1 MPPSILPSMVPR
13 HQVSEIRQDSKR
25 IIVRST
31 WWFRLTQEKDGL
43 TLKLEE
49 LKVQY
54 DKEWTRNNVLDTKAT
69 TTITIAGT
77 IITLIFGFVTF
88 AQSTATNAELIISPL
103 VQGLILTS
111 IIFGIISILC
121 AVHVLWIRDYAY
133 LTEIKDY
140 FRNPSAKFSLDS
152 INSTTTYEDL
162 FNTKK
167 IVEKKQI
174 GEIMA
179 SYILSIKVF
188 AQNNE
193 NKSRSLIA
201 AVSFLVFSVFTTG
214 SISPTY
220 GTRAR
225 NIHKKRYYWWRG

>member
-1 MPPSILPSMVPR
+1 
-13 HQVSEIRQDSKR
+13 
-25 IIVRST
+25 
-31 WWFRLTQEKDGL
+31 
-43 TLKLEE
+43 
-49 LKVQY
+49 
-54 DKEWTRNNVLDTKAT
+54 
-69 TTITIAGT
+69 
-77 IITLIFGFVTF
+77 
-88 AQSTATNAELIISPL
+88 
-103 VQGLILTS
+103 
-111 IIFGIISILC
+111 LC

-225 NIHKKRYYWWRG
+225 NIHKKRYYW